1 MILVHE
7 HRRFKGDSSV
17 MDTQPRSYGLYE
29 FDIAEDD
36 SSTSPTRISGRFPN
50 NGHPAAYQFTAIG
63 QQRSAYFFPLTREQ
77 PLHQCECAVEFR
89 YNIRLGILNFYP
101 SRSYGLYE
109 FDIAE
114 DDSSTSPTRI
124 SGRFLYNGHPAAYQF
139 TAIGQ
144 QRSAYFFPLTREQ
157 PLHQCECAV
166 EFRYNI
172 TLGILHFY
180 PSRSYGLY
188 EFDIAEDDSSTS
200 PTRISGRFPNNGHPA
215 AYQFTAIGQQR
226 SAYFFPLTRE
236 QPLHQCECAVEF
248 RYNITLGILHFY
260 PSRSYGLYEFDIAE
274 DDSSTSPTRISGR
287 FLIMDTQRHISLQLL
302 VTSNQLLEHWKRPTT
317 VSHTVGIGILVSTH
331 CSCIPYEFAVCV
343 NEFGKYQRSAYF
355 FPLTREQPLHQC
367 ECAVEFRYNI
377 TLGILHFY
385 PSRSYGLYEFDIA
398 EDDSSTSPTR
408 ISGRFPNNGHPAA
421 YQFTAIGQQP
431 LHQCECAV
439 EFRYNIRLGILN
451 FYPSRSYGLYEF
463 DIAEDDSST
472 SPTRIS
478 GRFPNNGHPAAYQFT
493 AIGQQRS
500 AYFFPLTREQPLHQ
514 CECAVEFRYNI
525 GLGILNFYPSRSYG
539 LYEFDIAEDDSST
552 FLPGV
557 LDGCTIC

>member
-63 QQRSAYFFPLTREQ
+63 
-77 PLHQCECAVEFR
+77 H
-89 YNIRLGILNFYP
+89 
-101 SRSYGLYE
+101 
-109 FDIAE
+109 
-114 DDSSTSPTRI
+114 
-124 SGRFLYNGHPAAYQF
+124 
-139 TAIGQ
+139 

-215 AYQFTAIGQQR
+215 AYQITAIGQQR

-274 DDSSTSPTRISGR
+274 DDSYASSTRISGR
-287 FLIMDTQRHISLQLL
+287 FL
-302 VTSNQLLEHWKRPTT
+302 
-317 VSHTVGIGILVSTH
+317 
-331 CSCIPYEFAVCV
+331 Y
-343 NEFGKYQRSAYF
+343 
-355 FPLTREQPLHQC
+355 
-367 ECAVEFRYNI
+367 
-377 TLGILHFY
+377 
-385 PSRSYGLYEFDIA
+385 
-398 EDDSSTSPTR
+398 
-408 ISGRFPNNGHPAA
+408 NGHPAA
-421 YQFTAIGQQP
+421 YQITAIGQQ
-431 LHQCECAV
+431 V
-439 EFRYNIRLGILN
+439 
-451 FYPSRSYGLYEF
+451 
-463 DIAEDDSST
+463 T
-472 SPTRIS
+472 S
-478 GRFPNNGHPAAYQFT
+478 
-493 AIGQQRS
+493 
-500 AYFFPLTREQPLHQ
+500 
-514 CECAVEFRYNI
+514 C
-525 GLGILNFYPSRSYG
+525 
-539 LYEFDIAEDDSST
+539 
-552 FLPGV
+552 
-557 LDGCTIC
+557 